1 MMNNETRYPVVIYIG
16 QVAKFFRK

>member
-16 QVAKFFRK
+16 QVAKFFQK